1 MLDSVDDAVLD
12 VVLQDHLA
20 DVRDRCAHG
29 CDLDE
34 DLAAV
39 PAVGDHLPHGFQM
52 PDGAGE
58 AVEDGLGVFV
68 HVAVALGVVVAV
80 CVFMVVVVGIRFVVQ
95 VGNVVLMQVRMVVRM
110 LVFHGGTL
118 LIS

>member
-29 CDLDE
+29 GDLDE

-39 PAVGDHLPHGFQM
+39 PAVGDHLPHGLQM
-52 PDGAGE
+52 ADGTGQP
-58 AVEDGLGVFV
+58 VQDGLRVFV
-68 HVAVALGVVVAV
+68 HMAVAVRGVVAV
-80 CVFMVVVVGIRFVVQ
+80 GMIVRFVVGIRFVVQ